1 MAAPSTPLASR
12 VFLAER
18 YLAARADMEAH
29 MRRGYVC
36 LVGSRSGSA
45 IMAFS
50 PLSWPEGALPPVPAD
65 AAALANAP
73 SNADL
78 AFIRRWGFG
87 QRPSRDVLEAHQCF
101 RDALL
106 CALQLHEL
114 AVQLR

>member
-36 LVGSRSGSA
+36 LVGGRSES
-45 IMAFS
+45 MAFS

-65 AAALANAP
+65 AAALAETP
-73 SNADL
+73 SDDDL

-87 QRPSRDVLEAHQCF
+87 QRPSRDVLEAHRCF
-101 RDALL
+101 RDALI
-106 CALQLHEL
+106 CALQMREL